1 MVYFA
6 TLLDFVLPLFGCKII
21 IIWCRCNTNSNS
33 NNSNSNLYFT
43 DKSTYQML
51 HKHRKKKESY
61 LSVRRLFVYILQI
74 KVLQNFQYSS
84 VNVQHISVNSAHGCK
99 KTVFGV
105 TITIACF
112 L

>member
-1 MVYFA
+1 M
-6 TLLDFVLPLFGCKII
+6 PLFGCKIT
-21 IIWCRCNTNSNS
+21 IIWCRCNTNSNSNS

-51 HKHRKKKESY
+51 HKLRKKKESY

-84 VNVQHISVNSAHGCK
+84 ANVNILASILHMGVK